1 MEKLVVNFDFGFDF
15 RGVKDLLKKYQN
27 LENEFVVLFEQIAF
41 IVFQGQ
47 VLVQFGYFD
56 KVNIFKVVE
65 DFNKR

>member
-27 LENEFVVLFEQIAF
+27 LENEFVVVFDQIVF

>member
-15 RGVKDLLKKYQN
+15 CGVKDLLKKYQN
-27 LENEFVVLFEQIAF
+27 LENEFVVLFDQIVF
-41 IVFQGQ
+41 IVLQGQ
-47 VLVQFGYFD
+47 VLVKFGYFD